1 MQVYP
6 EAARCALEVRARHL
20 EVLGGSQ
27 VIVALADKKLE
38 DGVKE
43 KIGRRLL
50 ELKDTWPEGRPIT
63 RARLPEK
70 LTTDEVWW
78 KVRSSFDNQ
87 MK

>member
-1 MQVYP
+1 M
-6 EAARCALEVRARHL
+6 

-27 VIVALADKKLE
+27 VIVALADEKLE
-38 DGVKE
+38 DGVRE

-63 RARLPEK
+63 RARLPEN

-78 KVRSSFDNQ
+78 KVNSSFNNQ
-87 MK
+87 IKLFCRILNGGARQ